1 MNHREVIVCLGISFD
16 ITAIASV
23 IILST
28 ALTSNLTQIAFIKT
42 RKLSV
47 PAFMI
52 ALIKLPFILKTV
64 KPLLLTRHR
73 YNKIGFD
80 SHYNVLENHYSLK
93 VQSLNIN
100 LDRCFC

>member
-23 IILST
+23 ILST
-28 ALTSNLTQIAFIKT
+28 ALTSKFNSDSFLSKLG
-42 RKLSV
+42 KLSV

-64 KPLLLTRHR
+64 KPLLLIRHR
-73 YNKIGFD
+73 YRD
-80 SHYNVLENHYSLK
+80 NH
-93 VQSLNIN
+93 
-100 LDRCFC
+100 